1 MLLPLVVGARGDVS
15 VAPYVVASASGGDAA
30 NGDAIASC
38 DVAFAG
44 DDVA

>member
-1 MLLPLVVGARGDVS
+1 MLLPLDVGAGGDVS
-15 VAPYVVASASGGDAA
+15 GAPYVVASVSGGVAT